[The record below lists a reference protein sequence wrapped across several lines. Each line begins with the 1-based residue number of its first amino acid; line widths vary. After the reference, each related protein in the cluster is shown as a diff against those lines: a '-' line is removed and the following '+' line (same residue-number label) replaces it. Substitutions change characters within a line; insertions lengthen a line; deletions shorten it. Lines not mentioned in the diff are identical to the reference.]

1 MFRTLTIVAC
11 ILASVS
17 GQSGNQQCTNM
28 TAAGCASPM
37 PSPCPY
43 GVAGCMNQTPPP
55 PSRSVPPSPFPSSTP
70 IQRKSPDQS
79 SSPVQTLSPSSSYS
93 PDPSPTPVE
102 RKSPDQTPSPST
114 DQRTS
119 PDPSPSPS
127 PDPSPTPVERKSPD
141 PSPSPVER
149 KSPDQS
155 VSPRPSSP
163 PSPPPSLSPRISRSP
178 QPTKP
183 RRDIYSAVT
192 FQNIDP
198 VRVTNQTLQ
207 GIQSSLSCALNV
219 PSANLLLQNVS
230 YTDTTGMHTIPFNA
244 TEVNQKNVTCTGT
257 GRRQLQTTTTN
268 MMVYYLIV
276 NSDINATELS
286 TILSSSPYITG
297 ITQGL
302 QAVPSSTVASNTP
315 SDSVIM
321 AFSIPLG
328 IIAFIG
334 VAAVVMQVALYR
346 QRQAS
351 TPIRAKPIIY
361 ITESPL
367 SVSKEVT
374 VQSDDEERI
383 SHNPT
388 RVRI

>member
-1 MFRTLTIVAC
+1 
-11 ILASVS
+11 
-17 GQSGNQQCTNM
+17 
-28 TAAGCASPM
+28 
-37 PSPCPY
+37 
-43 GVAGCMNQTPPP
+43 
-55 PSRSVPPSPFPSSTP
+55 
-70 IQRKSPDQS
+70 
-79 SSPVQTLSPSSSYS
+79 
-93 PDPSPTPVE
+93 
-102 RKSPDQTPSPST
+102 
-114 DQRTS
+114 
-119 PDPSPSPS
+119 
-127 PDPSPTPVERKSPD
+127 
-141 PSPSPVER
+141 
-149 KSPDQS
+149 
-155 VSPRPSSP
+155 
-163 PSPPPSLSPRISRSP
+163 
-178 QPTKP
+178 
-183 RRDIYSAVT
+183 
-192 FQNIDP
+192 
-198 VRVTNQTLQ
+198 
-207 GIQSSLSCALNV
+207 
-219 PSANLLLQNVS
+219 
-230 YTDTTGMHTIPFNA
+230 MHTIPFNA
-244 TEVNQKNVTCTGT
+244 TEVNQKNVTCTVAP
-257 GRRQLQTTTTN
+257 RRQLQTTTTN

-351 TPIRAKPIIY
+351 TPIRTKPIIY

-374 VQSDDEERI
+374 IQSDERI

-388 RVRI
+388 RIRI